1 VRTPE
6 VLAALAERGAWLRLR
21 DDGRP
26 EVRTPR
32 GALPPALLE
41 ATRAC
46 TEELAAILR
55 GAPSHPCREC
65 GGLEWWLGAGGTWE
79 CAACSPPGAP
89 VACYFAGR
97 PRPRGH
103 LVRLGLALGLR
114 PRCRF
119 TVREQGAPEAAQ
131 RFAQAVADLC
141 RRHRGSE
148 AVLMVAVELDGERV
162 PVLWRA
168 AVGAGLRRA
177 LAELVRDYHLGLGP
191 FGVWRVDDVSG
202 PDDPPPAP
210 SPAAV
215 QPALPLDGGRR

>member
-1 VRTPE
+1 VNGALSADVRALIDRCLQAGIRFDLDDDGLVHVTWPDTPRAE
-6 VLAALAERGAWLRLR
+6 SLLAELRRHRDAVGALVAAL
-21 DDGRP
+21 
-26 EVRTPR
+26 
-32 GALPPALLE
+32 
-41 ATRAC
+41 
-46 TEELAAILR
+46 
-55 GAPSHPCREC
+55 
-65 GGLEWWLGAGGTWE
+65 
-79 CAACSPPGAP
+79 
-89 VACYFAGR
+89 
-97 PRPRGH
+97 PRPGGH
-103 LVRLGLALGLR
+103 LLRLGLALGLR

-119 TVREQGAPEAAQ
+119 TVREQGDPEAAQ

-168 AVGAGLRRA
+168 AVGAKLRRA

>member
-1 VRTPE
+1 VSAASVPADVWALIDRCRQAGIQVALDEKGQVHITWPDTPE
-6 VLAALAERGAWLRLR
+6 AESLLAELRRHRDAVGALVAAL
-21 DDGRP
+21 
-26 EVRTPR
+26 
-32 GALPPALLE
+32 
-41 ATRAC
+41 
-46 TEELAAILR
+46 
-55 GAPSHPCREC
+55 
-65 GGLEWWLGAGGTWE
+65 
-79 CAACSPPGAP
+79 
-89 VACYFAGR
+89 
-97 PRPRGH
+97 PRPGGH
-103 LVRLGLALGLR
+103 LLRLGLALGLL

-119 TVREQGAPEAAQ
+119 TVREQGDPMAAE

-141 RRHRGSE
+141 RRFPGRE
-148 AVLMVAVELDGERV
+148 AVLMTVAEPDGERV

-215 QPALPLDGGRR
+215 QPALPLDGRRR